1 MKLLVFIPETN
12 EVLVNDGVV
21 CGEYDPNCVDCKV
34 QRQVASKGCVS
45 HNAEVWQAFE
55 ESIEQAEKGFSS
67 WLLQSQAV
75 SQPHSVREKSRLSIT
90 SSCLK
95 PTLSP
100 ESLSWLMV
108 LRMVSVTTSQISAF
122 PSLEPTMMCG

>member
-1 MKLLVFIPETN
+1 MFKKKKILLVFIPETS

-21 CGEYDPNCVDCKV
+21 CGEYDPNCVDCKL

-75 SQPHSVREKSRLSIT
+75 RIIKILSRPATLPISVAQVDYRT
-90 SSCLK
+90 
-95 PTLSP
+95 
-100 ESLSWLMV
+100 
-108 LRMVSVTTSQISAF
+108 
-122 PSLEPTMMCG
+122 